1 MYYMFQMVSKRLYIL
16 TVEKYTPNCGMN
28 PDVREYLYSN
38 LEYATYEGL
47 DRLLNKYFEVNHI
60 NIMEFKDLDGRTYEE
75 ILNKRKCRIPMS
87 NSDPEEYY
95 IEMSIVSYKL
105 VDDEF
110 MEDWM
115 TEFMKKED

>member
-1 MYYMFQMVSKRLYIL
+1 MYMFPMVSKRLYIL
-16 TVEKYTPNCGMN
+16 IVEKYTPNCGMD

-38 LEYATYEGL
+38 LEYAAYGGL
-47 DRLLNKYFEVNHI
+47 NRLLNKYFEVNHI
-60 NIMEFKDLDGRTYEE
+60 NVNEFKDMDGKTYDE
-75 ILNKRKCRIPMS
+75 ILKTYSCRISMS
-87 NSDPEEYY
+87 DIEPEESY

-105 VDDEF
+105 ADDEF

>member
-1 MYYMFQMVSKRLYIL
+1 MYNMVSKRLYIL

-28 PDVREYLYSN
+28 PDVREYLYTN

-47 DRLLNKYFEVNHI
+47 TKLMDKYFEVNHI
-60 NIMEFKDLDGRTYEE
+60 NIEKFRDLDGRNYTE
-75 ILNKRKCRIPMS
+75 IMNTGRCRIPMS
-87 NSDPEEYY
+87 NSDPEENY

-105 VDDEF
+105 ADDEF

-115 TEFMKKED
+115 TVFMKKGEN